1 MRRQTERRRE
11 GQDLDSAVSGARG
24 RAPGQGT
31 AGVEPGG
38 MRGCPPVGRPQEGPG
53 PRNPPARCRCVCV
66 CVPRRGGPLRGP
78 GQKTRRRCAGSGL
91 GQEKER
97 VRGSVG
103 PPAAAYG
110 ARRRT
115 SVRQGDEEEEG
126 GPPRPR
132 GWGEGGNKRGS
143 RKERDK
149 KQSGREGGRKGSKYR
164 DVIRVGKRRG
174 GAEGDQ
180 MDVEPGPRDGRGQR
194 GVEIDEEQDGPGRWS
209 GARVIAA
216 AGGRHAVA
224 GISATEKTSHSQGRQ
239 RATAA
244 AEDKRAGQPRG
255 GAAGSRVAGEQRG
268 GGAAR
273 QGSRPRRGGPGRSRG
288 GRCGISS

>member
-115 SVRQGDEEEEG
+115 SVRQGDVE
-126 GPPRPR
+126 
-132 GWGEGGNKRGS
+132 EGGNKRGT
-143 RKERDK
+143 RKGHDK
-149 KQSGREGGRKGSKYR
+149 KQSGREGGREGSKHR
-164 DVIRVGKRRG
+164 DGIRVEKGRG
-174 GAEGDQ
+174 GVEGYQ
-180 MDVEPGPRDGRGQR
+180 KHVEPGPRDGRGQR
-194 GVEIDEEQDGPGRWS
+194 GVEIDEEQDGPGR
-209 GARVIAA
+209 
-216 AGGRHAVA
+216 
-224 GISATEKTSHSQGRQ
+224 
-239 RATAA
+239 
-244 AEDKRAGQPRG
+244 
-255 GAAGSRVAGEQRG
+255 
-268 GGAAR
+268 
-273 QGSRPRRGGPGRSRG
+273 
-288 GRCGISS
+288 